1 MGLFDDDYK
10 WNGGDPSDMNSYE
23 PSGSSDENEGCGCL
37 MSVVIVFVLVCLY
50 VYLEHKYY

>member
-50 VYLEHKYY
+50 VYLERKYY